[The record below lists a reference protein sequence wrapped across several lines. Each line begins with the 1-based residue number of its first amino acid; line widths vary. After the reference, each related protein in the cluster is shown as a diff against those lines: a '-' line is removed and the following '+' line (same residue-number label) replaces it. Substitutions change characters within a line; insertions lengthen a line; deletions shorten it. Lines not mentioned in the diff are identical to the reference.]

1 MTSSWLINTEWFTPS
16 CSVADYLSSTQRR
29 AGTSVRPTRCVPG
42 LREATRETAGNIA
55 DDHAAEKAPSA
66 LAEPR

>member
-1 MTSSWLINTEWFTPS
+1 
-16 CSVADYLSSTQRR
+16 
-29 AGTSVRPTRCVPG
+29 